1 MKILAVDD
9 EPGILRVIRKALEKE
24 YEVVTVCRPSE
35 PLPAA
40 FSDIDLIILDVM
52 MPEEDGYEILQRIR
66 GDAACPIVFLTAKAL
81 EEDVIYGLALGA
93 DDYLRKPFSVAELRA
108 RVSAHIRR
116 DKRENES
123 CIRSG
128 EIVLYPSA
136 RMVKAG
142 GEDINLTKSE
152 FDIMLL
158 LVRNKGQAYSKEQ
171 IYENVYGYE
180 KSGDESAITEHVK
193 NLRKKLSA
201 KGYDP
206 IETVWGIGYKWKKDE

>member
-35 PLPAA
+35 PLPRT
-40 FSDIDLIILDVM
+40 FGDIDLIILDVM
-52 MPEEDGYEILQRIR
+52 MPGEDGYEILQRIR
-66 GDAACPIVFLTAKAL
+66 EDATCPILFLSAKAL
-81 EEDVIYGLALGA
+81 EEDVVYGLALGA
-93 DDYLRKPFSVAELRA
+93 DDYIRKPFSVAELRA
-108 RVSAHIRR
+108 RISAHIRR

-128 EIVLYPSA
+128 EIALYPTS
-136 RMVKAG
+136 RKVKAG
-142 GEDINLTKSE
+142 EEEVSLTKSE

-158 LVRNKGQAYSKEQ
+158 LIRNKGQAFSKEQ
-171 IYENVYGYE
+171 IYEKVYGFE

-201 KGYDP
+201 KGYEP
-206 IETVWGIGYKWKKDE
+206 IETVWGIGYKWKKEE

>member
-24 YEVVTVCRPSE
+24 YEVATVCRPSE
-35 PLPAA
+35 PLPRT
-40 FSDIDLIILDVM
+40 FGDIDLIILDVM
-52 MPEEDGYEILQRIR
+52 MPGEDGYEILQRIR
-66 GDAACPIVFLTAKAL
+66 EDATCPILFLSAKAL
-81 EEDVIYGLALGA
+81 EEDVVYGLALGA
-93 DDYLRKPFSVAELRA
+93 DDYIRKPFSVAELRA
-108 RVSAHIRR
+108 RISAHIRR

-128 EIVLYPSA
+128 EIALYPTS
-136 RMVKAG
+136 RKVKAG
-142 GEDINLTKSE
+142 EEEVSLTKSE

-158 LVRNKGQAYSKEQ
+158 LIRNKGQAFSKEQ
-171 IYENVYGYE
+171 IYEKVYGFE

-201 KGYDP
+201 KGYEP
-206 IETVWGIGYKWKKDE
+206 IETVWGIGYKWKKEE

>member
-35 PLPAA
+35 PLPRTFA
-40 FSDIDLIILDVM
+40 DIDLIILDVM
-52 MPEEDGYEILQRIR
+52 MPGEDGYEILQRIR
-66 GDAACPIVFLTAKAL
+66 RDVPCPILFLSAKAL
-81 EEDVIYGLALGA
+81 EEDVVYGLALGA

-108 RVSAHIRR
+108 RVMAHIRR

-128 EIVLYPSA
+128 DIAVYPAS
-136 RMVKAG
+136 RKVKAG
-142 GEDINLTKSE
+142 EAEVSLTKSE

-158 LVRNKGQAYSKEQ
+158 LIRNKGQAFSKEQ
-171 IYENVYGYE
+171 IYEKVYGFE
-180 KSGDESAITEHVK
+180 KTGDESAITEHVK

-201 KGYDP
+201 KGYEP
-206 IETVWGIGYKWKKDE
+206 IETVWGIGYKWKKEE

>member
-35 PLPAA
+35 SLPRT
-40 FSDIDLIILDVM
+40 FGDMDLIILDVM
-52 MPEEDGYEILQRIR
+52 MPGEDGYEILQRIR
-66 GDAACPIVFLTAKAL
+66 EDATCPILFLSAKAL
-81 EEDVIYGLALGA
+81 EEDVVYGLALGA
-93 DDYLRKPFSVAELRA
+93 DDYIRKPFSVAELRA
-108 RVSAHIRR
+108 RISAHIRR

-128 EIVLYPSA
+128 EIALYPTS
-136 RMVKAG
+136 RKVKAG
-142 GEDINLTKSE
+142 EDEVSLTKSE

-158 LVRNKGQAYSKEQ
+158 LIRNKGQAFSKEQ
-171 IYENVYGYE
+171 IYEKVYGFE

-201 KGYDP
+201 KGYEP
-206 IETVWGIGYKWKKDE
+206 IETVWGIGYKWKKEE

>member
-24 YEVVTVCRPSE
+24 YEVVTVCRPHE
-35 PLPAA
+35 PLPAKY
-40 FSDIDLIILDVM
+40 SDIDLIILDVM
-52 MPEEDGYEILQRIR
+52 MPGEDGYEILQRIR
-66 GDAACPIVFLTAKAL
+66 GEAACPIVFLTAKAL

-128 EIVLYPSA
+128 EIALYPSA
-136 RMVKAG
+136 RIVKAG

>member
-24 YEVVTVCRPSE
+24 YEVITVCRPHE
-35 PLPAA
+35 PLPAKY
-40 FSDIDLIILDVM
+40 SDIDLIILDVM
-52 MPEEDGYEILQRIR
+52 MPGEDGYEILQRIR

-128 EIVLYPSA
+128 EIALYPSA

>member
-35 PLPAA
+35 PLPRT
-40 FSDIDLIILDVM
+40 FGDIDLIILDVM
-52 MPEEDGYEILQRIR
+52 IPGEDGYEILQRIR
-66 GDAACPIVFLTAKAL
+66 EDATCPILFLSAKAL
-81 EEDVIYGLALGA
+81 EEDVVYGLALGA
-93 DDYLRKPFSVAELRA
+93 DDYIRKPFSVAELRA
-108 RVSAHIRR
+108 RISAHIRR

-128 EIVLYPSA
+128 EIALYPTS
-136 RMVKAG
+136 RKVKAG
-142 GEDINLTKSE
+142 EEEVSLTKSE

-158 LVRNKGQAYSKEQ
+158 LIRNKGQAFSKEQ
-171 IYENVYGYE
+171 IYEKVYGFE

-201 KGYDP
+201 KGYEP
-206 IETVWGIGYKWKKDE
+206 IETVWGIGYKWKKEE

>member
-24 YEVVTVCRPSE
+24 YEVITVCRPSE
-35 PLPAA
+35 PLPAV

-52 MPEEDGYEILQRIR
+52 MPGEDGYEILTKIR
-66 GDAACPIVFLTAKAL
+66 GDAACPIIFLTAKAL

-108 RVSAHIRR
+108 RISAHIRR

-128 EIVLYPSA
+128 EIALYPSA
-136 RMVKAG
+136 RIVKAG

>member
-35 PLPAA
+35 PLPRT
-40 FSDIDLIILDVM
+40 FGDIDLIILDVM
-52 MPEEDGYEILQRIR
+52 MPGEDGYEILQRIR
-66 GDAACPIVFLTAKAL
+66 EDATCPILFLSAKAL
-81 EEDVIYGLALGA
+81 EEDVVYGLALGA
-93 DDYLRKPFSVAELRA
+93 DDYIRKPFSVAELRA
-108 RVSAHIRR
+108 RISAHIRR

-128 EIVLYPSA
+128 EIALYPTS
-136 RMVKAG
+136 RKVKAG
-142 GEDINLTKSE
+142 EAEVSLTKSE

-158 LVRNKGQAYSKEQ
+158 LIRNKGQAFSKEQ
-171 IYENVYGYE
+171 IYEKVYGFK

-201 KGYDP
+201 KGYEP
-206 IETVWGIGYKWKKDE
+206 IETVWGIGYKWKKEE

>member
-35 PLPAA
+35 PLPRT
-40 FSDIDLIILDVM
+40 FGDIDLIILDVM
-52 MPEEDGYEILQRIR
+52 MPGEDGYEILQRIR
-66 GDAACPIVFLTAKAL
+66 EDATCPILFLSAKAL
-81 EEDVIYGLALGA
+81 EEDVVYGLALGA
-93 DDYLRKPFSVAELRA
+93 DDYIRKPFSVAELRA
-108 RVSAHIRR
+108 RISAHIRR

-128 EIVLYPSA
+128 EIALYPTS
-136 RMVKAG
+136 RKVKAG
-142 GEDINLTKSE
+142 EDEVSLTKSE

-158 LVRNKGQAYSKEQ
+158 LIRNKGQAFSKEQ
-171 IYENVYGYE
+171 IYEKVYGFE

-201 KGYDP
+201 KGYEP
-206 IETVWGIGYKWKKDE
+206 IETVWGIGYRWKKEE

>member
-24 YEVVTVCRPSE
+24 YEVVTVCRPHE

-52 MPEEDGYEILQRIR
+52 MPGEDGYAILQRIR

-128 EIVLYPSA
+128 EIALYPSA

>member
-24 YEVVTVCRPSE
+24 YEVVTVCRPHE
-35 PLPAA
+35 PLPAKY
-40 FSDIDLIILDVM
+40 SDIDLIILDVM
-52 MPEEDGYEILQRIR
+52 MPGEDGYEILQRIR

-128 EIVLYPSA
+128 EIALYPSA
-136 RMVKAG
+136 RIVKAG

>member
-24 YEVVTVCRPSE
+24 YEVVTVCRPHE
-35 PLPAA
+35 PLPAKY
-40 FSDIDLIILDVM
+40 SDIDLIILDVM
-52 MPEEDGYEILQRIR
+52 MPGEDGYEILQRIR

-128 EIVLYPSA
+128 EIALYPSA

>member
-35 PLPAA
+35 PLPRT
-40 FSDIDLIILDVM
+40 FGDIDLIILDVM
-52 MPEEDGYEILQRIR
+52 MPGEDGYEILQRIR
-66 GDAACPIVFLTAKAL
+66 EDATCPILFLSAKAL
-81 EEDVIYGLALGA
+81 EEDVVYGLALGA
-93 DDYLRKPFSVAELRA
+93 DDYIRKPFSVAELRA
-108 RVSAHIRR
+108 RISTHIRR

-128 EIVLYPSA
+128 EIALYPTS
-136 RMVKAG
+136 RKVKAG
-142 GEDINLTKSE
+142 EDEVSLTKSE

-158 LVRNKGQAYSKEQ
+158 LIRNKGQAFSKEQ
-171 IYENVYGYE
+171 IYEKVYGFE

-201 KGYDP
+201 KGYEP
-206 IETVWGIGYKWKKDE
+206 IETVWGIGYKWKKEE

>member
-35 PLPAA
+35 PLPRT
-40 FSDIDLIILDVM
+40 FGDIDLIILDVM
-52 MPEEDGYEILQRIR
+52 MPGEDCYEILQRIR
-66 GDAACPIVFLTAKAL
+66 EDATCPILFLSAKAL
-81 EEDVIYGLALGA
+81 EEDVVYGLALGA
-93 DDYLRKPFSVAELRA
+93 DDYIRKPFSIAELRA
-108 RVSAHIRR
+108 RISAHIRR

-128 EIVLYPSA
+128 EIALYPTS
-136 RMVKAG
+136 RKVKAG
-142 GEDINLTKSE
+142 EDEVSLTKSE

-158 LVRNKGQAYSKEQ
+158 LIRNKGQAFSKEQ
-171 IYENVYGYE
+171 IYEKVYGFE

-201 KGYDP
+201 KGYEP
-206 IETVWGIGYKWKKDE
+206 IETVWGIGYKWKKEE

>member
-24 YEVVTVCRPSE
+24 YEVVTVCRPHE
-35 PLPAA
+35 PLPVKY
-40 FSDIDLIILDVM
+40 SDIDLIILDVM
-52 MPEEDGYEILQRIR
+52 MPGEDGYEILQRIR

-128 EIVLYPSA
+128 EIALYPSA

>member
-24 YEVVTVCRPSE
+24 YEVITVCRPSE

-52 MPEEDGYEILQRIR
+52 MPGEDGHEILQRIR

-116 DKRENES
+116 DKRKNES

-128 EIVLYPSA
+128 EIALYPSA